1 MHMGDDQALDALHAE
16 TEWCRC
22 CAWRGLGALLQAA
35 VDQQTGG
42 RVEVQLMAGAGDAA
56 GATVMGKDGIFH
68 AAHTRL
74 GRK

>member
-1 MHMGDDQALDALHAE
+1 MGDDQGLDALHLEAE
-16 TEWCRC
+16 RRRC
-22 CAWRGLGALLQAA
+22 CAWCCVGALLQAA
-35 VDQQTGG
+35 VDQQAGG